1 MRLCSL
7 ARSLTFA
14 AAATVLFSAIPDAAA
29 QKSKDTLRVAATEP
43 FKFVDGYYFPTPE
56 GRFVTDEVYDSL
68 IGYDVRKR
76 AFTPALAK
84 SWKRIDDTTLEFELR
99 DDVKFHN
106 GNTFGPDD
114 VVYIANWLLDP
125 NTKLPFPSRF
135 RFLKSVEKTGPNTV
149 RFTSKQIYA
158 LDLAFISL
166 NMWILDSSIHKTLE
180 DKQLYGR
187 RSPVGTGSMKLQ
199 SFSADGNVVIERN
212 DAYNI
217 GEKQSIKTLRMMPI
231 PEAQTQI
238 AQLLTDGVDVIR
250 APQPDQLKELMANP
264 KFKTLATPELTMA
277 SFTLDSINR
286 SGEAEFLKDAR
297 VRRAVAMAIDRKGLV
312 KEFMV
317 QGATADDGLCFRQQI
332 GCDYTVNA
340 PAYDPEG
347 AKKLLAEAGW
357 KDGFPLKIFTRP
369 PMTDV
374 TIAVAGML
382 RQVGIKAEV
391 ADMPLSVY
399 RKMRDEGKV
408 VARIG
413 ESPYGDVPDAGTI
426 LDRWFGVE
434 LRDYWRDQDINKW
447 MAITESTHDTQ
458 KRTDA
463 FRNIFNKINEQSYII
478 PITSVPIS
486 WVFQNSIVARE
497 DRPTIGLTMRD
508 FSWAK

>member
-1 MRLCSL
+1 MRPF
-7 ARSLTFA
+7 TIA
-14 AAATVLFSAIPDAAA
+14 AAAIALFSQIPDAAA
-29 QKSKDTLRVAATEP
+29 QKAKDTLRVATTEP

-106 GNTFGPDD
+106 GDKFSADD

-135 RFLKSVEKTGPNTV
+135 RFLKSVEKTGPYTV
-149 RFTSKQIYA
+149 RFTSKQVYA

-166 NMWILDSSIHKTLE
+166 NMWILDSAVHKPLE

-187 RSPVGTGSMKLQ
+187 RTPIGTGAMKLT
-199 SFSADGNVVIERN
+199 SFGADGNVVVDRF
-212 DAYNI
+212 DGYNV
-217 GEKQSIKTLRMMPI
+217 GEKESIKTLRMLPI

-238 AQLLTDGVDVIR
+238 AQMLTDGVDVMR
-250 APQPDQLKELMANP
+250 APQPDQLKELQANP
-264 KFKTLATPELTMA
+264 KFKTLATNDLTMA

-286 SGEAEFLKDAR
+286 SGEAEFLKDPR
-297 VRRAVAMAIDRKGLV
+297 VRRAIAMAIDRKGLV

-317 QGATADDGLCFRQQI
+317 KGATADDGLCFREMV
-332 GCDYTVNA
+332 GCDYTVPA

-347 AKKLLAEAGW
+347 ARKLLAEAGW

-399 RKMRDEGKV
+399 RKLRDEGKV

-413 ESPYGDVPDAGTI
+413 ESPYGDIPDAGTI

-434 LRDYWRDQDINKW
+434 LRDYWRDQDINNW
-447 MAITESTHDTQ
+447 MEATERTHDVA
-458 KRTDA
+458 KRTEY
-463 FRNIFNKINEQSYII
+463 FRNIFNRINERSYII

-486 WVFQNSIVARE
+486 WVFQKDVVARE

>member
-1 MRLCSL
+1 MQLRSL
-7 ARSLTFA
+7 ARPFVIA
-14 AAATVLFSAIPDAAA
+14 AAAAALFCNIPDAAA
-29 QKSKDTLRVAATEP
+29 QKSRDTLRVAATEP

-106 GNTFGPDD
+106 GNKFGPDD

-149 RFTSKQIYA
+149 RFQSKEIYA

-199 SFSADGNVVIERN
+199 SFSADGNVVVERN

-238 AQLLTDGVDVIR
+238 AQMLTDGVDVMR
-250 APQPDQLKELMANP
+250 APQPDQLKELQANP

-286 SGEAEFLKDAR
+286 SGEAEFFKDVR

-317 QGATADDGLCFRQQI
+317 KGATADDGLCFREMI

-340 PAYDPEG
+340 PAFDPEG

-413 ESPYGDVPDAGTI
+413 ESPYGDIPDAGTI
-426 LDRWFGVE
+426 LDRWFGVD
-434 LRDYWRDQDINKW
+434 LRDYWRDQDINTW
-447 MAITESTHDTQ
+447 MAATERTHDVD
-458 KRTDA
+458 KRTEY

-486 WVFQNSIVARE
+486 WVFQKDLVARE
-497 DRPTIGLTMRD
+497 DRSTIGLTMRD

>member
-1 MRLCSL
+1 MNLNSL
-7 ARSLTFA
+7 VRPFAIA
-14 AAATVLFSAIPDAAA
+14 AAAAALFCQISDAAA
-29 QKSKDTLRVAATEP
+29 QKAKDTLRVATTEP

-106 GNTFGPDD
+106 GNKFGPDD
-114 VVYIANWLLDP
+114 VVYVANWLLDP

-149 RFTSKQIYA
+149 RFHSKEVYA

-166 NMWILDSSIHKTLE
+166 NMWILDSSIHKPLE

-187 RSPVGTGSMKLQ
+187 RTPVGTGSMKLS
-199 SFSADGNVVIERN
+199 SFSADGTVVVERN
-212 DAYNI
+212 DAYNV
-217 GEKQSIKTLRMMPI
+217 GEKASIKMLRMLPI

-238 AQLLTDGVDVIR
+238 AQMLTDGVDVMR
-250 APQPDQLKELMANP
+250 APQPDQLKELQANP
-264 KFKTLATPELTMA
+264 KFETLATPELTMA

-286 SGEAEFLKDAR
+286 SGEAEFLKDKR
-297 VRRAVAMAIDRKGLV
+297 VRRAIAMAIDRKGLV
-312 KEFMV
+312 KQFMV
-317 QGATADDGLCFRQQI
+317 KGATADDGLCFRQQI
-332 GCDYTVNA
+332 GCDYTIPAA
-340 PAYDPEG
+340 PYDPEG

-413 ESPYGDVPDAGTI
+413 ESPYGDIPDAGTI
-426 LDRWFGVE
+426 LDRWFGVAP
-434 LRDYWRDQDINKW
+434 RDYWRDQEINKW
-447 MAITESTHDTQ
+447 MDITESTHDTE
-458 KRTDA
+458 KRTEA
-463 FRNIFNKINEQSYII
+463 FRNIFNKINEEAYII

-486 WVFQNSIVARE
+486 WVFQKDLKARE
-497 DRPTIGLTMRD
+497 DRPTIGLTFRD
-508 FSWAK
+508 FSWVK